1 MGPMQQHAWVYLR
14 RDKAASNQPPPP
26 TPPPAPAS
34 STDFL
39 FQISQALDQEQK
51 FLYPPLGSSLFPSTE
66 DL

>member
-14 RDKAASNQPPPP
+14 RDKAASNQPQP
-26 TPPPAPAS
+26 PPPAPAS

-39 FQISQALDQEQK
+39 FQISQAVDQEQK
-51 FLYPPLGSSLFPSTE
+51 FLYPSLGSSLFPSTE